1 LEDALTPDD
10 FIALLP
16 LLILTATTVL
26 VMLAVAV
33 RRRHIVSAVLSFAGM
48 AAAFGSLWI
57 AAGVAPRRV
66 TPLVIID
73 SYALFYIGL
82 ILAASM
88 AFVLLAYGYFE
99 ACAVD
104 RDELYILM
112 LVATLG
118 SIVLVASSHLVSLFL
133 GLELLTV
140 SLYGMISY
148 PDTRTLPIEAGLKYL
163 VLAASSAAFL
173 LFGMALVYFVT
184 GTMEFAGIAAAT
196 PRAGAGVRWMLWPG
210 MVLIITGFGFKLAVA
225 PFHLWTP
232 DVYEGAPA
240 PVTAFVATVSK
251 GAMFAVMLR
260 YFYVSHAYQ
269 DEAVWVVFQIIAIAS
284 MIGGNILALL
294 QTNVKRILAYS
305 SIAHLGY
312 LLVAFEAAGALAVQA
327 VTFYLVAYFASLLAA
342 FGVVSVLSR
351 GEHDAD
357 SLEDY
362 RGLFWR
368 RPVLAAVFTVSLLS
382 LAGIPVTAGFIG
394 KFYLVAV
401 GAAASLWALII
412 ILVVTSGI
420 GLFYYLRIVA
430 VIYEHAPVSE
440 AQPRFAPADGFVLL
454 LVTGLL
460 LWFGIFPEPL
470 LALIRRAA
478 GQG

>member
-1 LEDALTPDD
+1 LEDTLTRDD
-10 FIALLP
+10 LIALLP
-16 LLILTATTVL
+16 LLILTGTTVL

-33 RRRHIVSAVLSFAGM
+33 RRRHIVSAALSFAGL

-57 AAGVAPRRV
+57 AAAVAPRRV

-73 SYALFYIGL
+73 NYALFYIGL

-99 ACAVD
+99 TCEVD

-184 GTMEFAGIAAAT
+184 GTMDFAGIAGAASK
-196 PRAGAGVRWMLWPG
+196 AGAGVRWLLWPG
-210 MVLIITGFGFKLAVA
+210 MILIITGFGFKLAVA

-251 GAMFAVMLR
+251 GAMFAVLIR

-284 MIGGNILALL
+284 MIGGNVLALL

-312 LLVAFEAAGALAVQA
+312 LLVAFEAAGASAVQA

-342 FGVVSVLSR
+342 FGVVTVLSR

-430 VIYEHAPVSE
+430 VIYEHVPVSE
-440 AQPRFAPADGFVLL
+440 GQPRFAPADGFVLL

-460 LWFGIFPEPL
+460 LWFGVFPEPL
-470 LALIRRAA
+470 LAFIRRAA